1 MPKKRSH
8 NNNNNA
14 SIRDNS
20 GNAVN
25 DNDKINTN
33 VNIEIDLGK
42 ALKQATR
49 TVDRKPKLQPPAQP
63 SVINQPNYAPVPMG
77 GTYMPSSSTIDKNT
91 LTDLLTAFRPNVT
104 TPPIAPP
111 PPVNINFTGGYPIPA
126 PMAAP
131 TMAAPPMMAP
141 PMAAPPMIA
150 PPVTTA
156 PPPPVTTAPPAP
168 VTTTQPTPPAPVTTA
183 PPPPPPPSQ
192 GQPITAPNG
201 GLMPPPPPPPPPV
214 LPPVPSK
221 PTKEFKPKKGEAL
234 VLVDEYGD
242 PIDISGLD
250 ARELLKLEI
259 QSKKAKTEERAR
271 FTEQM
276 TPFVDII
283 NTGLKGNDKLF
294 KKIKETGKN
303 RKEVFINLLK
313 SQKMIDEQYIPYLDN
328 PAFQQLLYS
337 DFSSRYAPKL

>member
-8 NNNNNA
+8 NNNNA

-131 TMAAPPMMAP
+131 PMMAP
-141 PMAAPPMIA
+141 MIAPPMIA

-156 PPPPVTTAPPAP
+156 PPPPVTTAPPP
-168 VTTTQPTPPAPVTTA
+168 PVTTA
-183 PPPPPPPSQ
+183 E
-192 GQPITAPNG
+192 GQPMTAPNG
-201 GLMPPPPPPPPPV
+201 GLMPQPPPPPPPPPV

-221 PTKEFKPKKGEAL
+221 PAKEFKPKKGEAL
-234 VLVDEYGD
+234 TLLDEYGN
-242 PIDISGLD
+242 PIDTSGMD
-250 ARELLKLEI
+250 PRELLKLEI
-259 QSKKAKTEERAR
+259 QSKKAKTEERAK
-271 FTEQM
+271 FTQEM

-283 NTGLKGNDKLF
+283 NTGLKTNDKLL
-294 KKIKETGKN
+294 KKIKETGRN

-313 SQKMIDEQYIPYLDN
+313 NQKMIDEQYIPYLDN

-337 DFSSRYAPKL
+337 DFSSRYASKL

>member
-131 TMAAPPMMAP
+131 PMAAPPMI
-141 PMAAPPMIA
+141 APPMIA

-156 PPPPVTTAPPAP
+156 PPPPVTTAPPP
-168 VTTTQPTPPAPVTTA
+168 PVTTA
-183 PPPPPPPSQ
+183 E
-192 GQPITAPNG
+192 GQPMTAPNG
-201 GLMPPPPPPPPPV
+201 GLMPQPPPPPPPPPV

-221 PTKEFKPKKGEAL
+221 PAKEFKPKKGEAL
-234 VLVDEYGD
+234 TLLDEYGN
-242 PIDISGLD
+242 PIDTSGMD
-250 ARELLKLEI
+250 PRELLKLEI
-259 QSKKAKTEERAR
+259 QSKKAKTEERAK
-271 FTEQM
+271 FTQEM

-283 NTGLKGNDKLF
+283 NTGLKTNDKLL
-294 KKIKETGKN
+294 KKIKETGRN

-313 SQKMIDEQYIPYLDN
+313 NQKMIDEQYIPYLDN

-337 DFSSRYAPKL
+337 DFSSRYASKL